1 MANAVAE
8 QQYAI
13 YTSALYLELKKIA
26 LFSIFF
32 TSGQKCE
39 TDGKKRA
46 FAPIIQSCLAADPV
60 KRLSLSKQP

>member
-32 TSGQKCE
+32 TYGQKCE
-39 TDGKKRA
+39 TDGKRE
-46 FAPIIQSCLAADPV
+46 PLPQSSKLASQQI
-60 KRLSLSKQP
+60 L